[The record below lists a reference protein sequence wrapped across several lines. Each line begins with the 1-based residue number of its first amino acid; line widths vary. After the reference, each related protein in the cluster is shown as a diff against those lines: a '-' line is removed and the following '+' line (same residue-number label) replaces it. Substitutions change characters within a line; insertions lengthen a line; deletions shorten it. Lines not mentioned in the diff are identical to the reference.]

1 MMDYK
6 TLSNQPRAFL
16 ALTGLT
22 HPEFC
27 DLLPAFEAAYDRAR
41 PIDRTAAGQPR
52 QRWPGAGRPSALSRS
67 GDKPLFVRVYLKTYP
82 LQVVPGQLFG
92 IGTSQANYWPHRL
105 LPGWR
110 SAL

>member
-27 DLLPAFEAAYDRAR
+27 DLLLAFD
-41 PIDRTAAGQPR
+41 
-52 QRWPGAGRPSALSRS
+52 PS
-67 GDKPLFVRVYLKTYP
+67 
-82 LQVVPGQLFG
+82 QVVAYFPGL
-92 IGTSQANYWPHRL
+92 IRANRPD
-105 LPGWR
+105 PVMDGGP
-110 SAL
+110 